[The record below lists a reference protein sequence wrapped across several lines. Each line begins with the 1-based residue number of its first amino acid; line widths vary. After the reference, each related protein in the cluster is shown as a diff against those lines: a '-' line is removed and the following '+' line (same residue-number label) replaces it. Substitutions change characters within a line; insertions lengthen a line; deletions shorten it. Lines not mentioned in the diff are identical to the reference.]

1 MRSNVKKNFSQGR
14 KTWALS
20 RKMIK
25 RTEFISFSP
34 QFNSSTV
41 YLNVDYLYNLLGE
54 GSAIRWLKCRRTP
67 ICHSLRITLTF
78 DNDTSSTLWP
88 YIKLFGYVVLREG
101 THASSVMLENLKR
114 KEGLKHVFILYII
127 YISNLNVMI
136 E

>member
-1 MRSNVKKNFSQGR
+1 MRSNVKKNSPKGE
-14 KTWALS
+14 KTGALS

-101 THASSVMLENLKR
+101 THASSVMLENLRR

-127 YISNLNVMI
+127 YISNLNIMI